1 MLEGLQQ
8 LFVHPIPSD
17 VLGWSAF
24 VIFLISVFVDVSK
37 VKLNPWKRVLRGISS
52 VFNAE
57 LMTSQKELKAQMDR
71 TCEAF
76 RDKHNELA
84 EQLDTLKHES
94 LVWQKRTTRRKI
106 IEFADECRRGVRH
119 SQQMYLNVFD
129 DISEYDQLCKA
140 TKDPNHV
147 VTESVN
153 YIKEMYHDRLER
165 NDFI

>member
-8 LFVHPIPSD
+8 LFVRPVPDS
-17 VLGWSAF
+17 VLGWGLF
-24 VIFLISVFVDVSK
+24 VIFLISVFIDVSK
-37 VKLNPWKRVLRGISS
+37 IKLNPWKRILRGVSS
-52 VFNAE
+52 VFNADVIASQRE
-57 LMTSQKELKAQMDR
+57 LQEKMGR

-76 RDKHNELA
+76 ESKHDELA
-84 EQLDTLKHES
+84 EQIRTLKIES
-94 LVWQKRTTRRKI
+94 MVWRKRTTRRKI

-129 DISEYDQLCKA
+129 DISEYDALCKA